1 MNCKSFYELLNKLE
15 IDDKLRDSE
24 RGQLT
29 IDRDRHG
36 QNKSSNEEKFLLY
49 MNSFSEKNT
58 SISPIESE
66 KQNFFLLPL

>member
-1 MNCKSFYELLNKLE
+1 MKYKSFYELLNKLL

-29 IDRDRHG
+29 ADRDRNG
-36 QNKSSNEEKFLLY
+36 QYKSSNEEKFLMY
-49 MNSFSEKNT
+49 INPFSEKNT

-66 KQNFFLLPL
+66 KQKFLLSPL

>member
-49 MNSFSEKNT
+49 MNRFQKKNT
-58 SISPIESE
+58 PISPIESE
-66 KQNFFLLPL
+66 KQNFLLLPL

>member
-1 MNCKSFYELLNKLE
+1 MT
-15 IDDKLRDSE
+15 KLRDSE

-49 MNSFSEKNT
+49 ITRFQKKNT

-66 KQNFFLLPL
+66 KQNFLFLPL